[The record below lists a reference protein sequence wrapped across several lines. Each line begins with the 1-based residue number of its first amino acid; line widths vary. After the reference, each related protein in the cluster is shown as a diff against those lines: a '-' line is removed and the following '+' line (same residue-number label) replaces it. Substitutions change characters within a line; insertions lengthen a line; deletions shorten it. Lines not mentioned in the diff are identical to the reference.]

1 MNAGH
6 DRMIIPCGEVDRWL
20 KSADVIVVGCGI
32 AGVCAAI
39 AAREA
44 GAAALVLERSSGC
57 SGSTA
62 VAAGHF
68 YLGGGTAVQI
78 ACGFHDDAQALAD
91 YNRYA
96 AAGSDPDFAKHPD
109 WLRPLDAGP
118 WAAFDFS
125 FGRAVFNGFTLGGLR
140 ISASGEVLN
149 EKGMTVPGL
158 YAAGACSSM
167 LAHDARDYA
176 SGISLSA
183 GSFFGRQAGLH
194 AALRGQSPQNDGSM
208 SMRSR
213 HCLAAHLASETGTW
227 WPGS

>member
-20 KSADVIVVGCGI
+20 KSAGVIVVGCGI

-78 ACGFHDDAQALAD
+78 ACGFHDDAGRMHHECGRDPCLGAD
-91 YNRYA
+91 
-96 AAGSDPDFAKHPD
+96 S
-109 WLRPLDAGP
+109 
-118 WAAFDFS
+118 
-125 FGRAVFNGFTLGGLR
+125 
-140 ISASGEVLN
+140 
-149 EKGMTVPGL
+149 
-158 YAAGACSSM
+158 
-167 LAHDARDYA
+167 
-176 SGISLSA
+176 
-183 GSFFGRQAGLH
+183 
-194 AALRGQSPQNDGSM
+194 
-208 SMRSR
+208 
-213 HCLAAHLASETGTW
+213 
-227 WPGS
+227 